1 MASTKPFVQP
11 ATASALRSHLIGA
24 WSLQSY
30 MSVAEPPSTAR
41 PLYPMT
47 KNTQGMIMYTPDG
60 YMSAQISIPGQQ
72 KFESGTASESD
83 WAECGKR
90 YFAYSGPFFVT
101 EEDGKV
107 KLRHNMRIGNRP
119 AMVGDVQLRAWRF
132 EEVGKL
138 LILSS
143 EEAKEV
149 KVRRCLADN
158 CNRY

>member
-1 MASTKPFVQP
+1 
-11 ATASALRSHLIGA
+11 
-24 WSLQSY
+24 
-30 MSVAEPPSTAR
+30 
-41 PLYPMT
+41 
-47 KNTQGMIMYTPDG
+47 MYTPDG

-119 AMVGDVQLRAWRF
+119 SMVGDVQLRAWRF